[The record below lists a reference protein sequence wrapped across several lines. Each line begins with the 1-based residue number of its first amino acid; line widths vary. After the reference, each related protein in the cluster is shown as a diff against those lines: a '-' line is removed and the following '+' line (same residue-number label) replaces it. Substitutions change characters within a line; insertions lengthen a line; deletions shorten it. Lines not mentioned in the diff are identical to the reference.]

1 MIRPIRK
8 KIHITLIFWTENVK
22 NKFTYTLV
30 FQGMIYYTSMP
41 SRKKYDIGVR
51 QAKKTV
57 KFTLI
62 NIFGMIFLG
71 IIA

>member
-30 FQGMIYYTSMP
+30 FQGMIYTSMP
-41 SRKKYDIGVR
+41 SRKKYIGVR

>member
-1 MIRPIRK
+1 MIRPMRK

-30 FQGMIYYTSMP
+30 FQGMIYSSMP
-41 SRKKYDIGVR
+41 SRKKYDIGVC